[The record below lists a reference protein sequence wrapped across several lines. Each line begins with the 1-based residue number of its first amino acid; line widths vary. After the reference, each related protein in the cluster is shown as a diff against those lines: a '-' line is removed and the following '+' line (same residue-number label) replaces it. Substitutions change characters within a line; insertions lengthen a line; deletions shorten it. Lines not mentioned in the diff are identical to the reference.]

1 MRLHAPISPSLHSH
15 ACLNLATQTSSSSF
29 LALGAVTAG
38 CDTED
43 IIKSLEFFK
52 AKVLSFKAEI
62 SQSLKRSHRS
72 RGGAPKSLYKSTP
85 ESPQYSRQC
94 LIDHLLHP
102 CSELVWARIEES
114 HKMGIDV
121 ALVRN

>member
-43 IIKSLEFFK
+43 IIKPLEFFK
-52 AKVLSFKAEI
+52 ARVLSFKAET
-62 SQSLKRSHRS
+62 SQSLKRSHGS
-72 RGGAPKSLYKSTP
+72 RGGAPKFLYKSTL
-85 ESPQYSRQC
+85 ESPKCSRQC
-94 LIDHLLHP
+94 LTDYFLHP
-102 CSELVWARIEES
+102 CSELVWARMRKAIKWEL
-114 HKMGIDV
+114 M
-121 ALVRN
+121 LP